1 MLDFQPQSDSPTPA
15 PGMVLRIGTESHRYL
30 RLTHVFRTR
39 IYAMW
44 VGEPEAARHARRPMA
59 MSLSEFQSLAASPGA
74 TWGRIVLPP
83 ALSGEPGPK
92 STRAVLLES
101 AWTLVEPLIRAFEH
115 ESNLSRQSF
124 TALIREHAEAT
135 ESSQS
140 TLLRTLLRYY
150 YFGGTR
156 LALLPLPP
164 GTKPGQAGYANGAGG
179 EHSPIRRRGRQPALA
194 QELGRNDFVVRPE
207 DIEDMVACFKRL
219 LSKGP
224 TFKTSAH
231 EDYLAREFRIRHPAL
246 HKDYLAHRAP
256 EPVTARQFRY
266 YVDEHLRVSEE
277 LARNIRTHQRNPGYL
292 GSVRAAGPGE
302 IYEIDATGGR
312 LHLVSGD
319 SPPVHLGKPTIYL
332 LIDRWSRYVVSTYM
346 SLRPA
351 SYEEVR
357 HALLIAFTSRE
368 ARFSRLGVNVTDERW
383 PIGRMP
389 AVICPDRGSD
399 FMSDSMEQSV
409 VNDLRIDLTPL
420 PPLCPDGKAIVERL
434 IREIKRRM
442 AASGIEGVYADRP
455 MDPKTKRAAR
465 KAEAAATRTLADAYR
480 LLIDIIV
487 DHNNRPHR
495 TLRRR
500 RLLTNAGVRPT
511 PRDAYLWGL
520 KNITGLRSPPL
531 SDDDYYRLLLSSDKA
546 SIANGVLSYKSRPY
560 LPGNEMAI
568 NLAQHSTR
576 RPKSLDIRLDK
587 TFPTEIHVRTT
598 QGTWAS
604 FQMSA
609 GAADEIAGVSL
620 DEEQAISGRTALLW
634 ARADHDGR
642 IARVAAKSSK
652 RTASQLQAEVRPSP
666 STSKVGTD
674 AAVGQTSPP
683 RKSGGEKPTASKLPH
698 VEQIA
703 ARNQETAQMKNQLH
717 GRAIGRDSG
726 LDELDE
732 SMATDWMR
740 LEEEERLRSLDLI
753 RKHRSKR

>member
-1 MLDFQPQSDSPTPA
+1 MPDFQPQTDSPAPA

-30 RLTHVFRTR
+30 RLTHVFGTR

-44 VGEPEAARHARRPMA
+44 VGEPEAARYARRPTA
-59 MSLSEFQSLAASPGA
+59 MSLTEFQALSTSPAA

-83 ALSGEPGPK
+83 ALSGEPEPE
-92 STRAVLLES
+92 SSRAVLLES

-115 ESNLSRQSF
+115 EANLSRQSF
-124 TALIREHAEAT
+124 TALLREHAAAT
-135 ESSQS
+135 GSSQS

-164 GTKPGQAGYANGAGG
+164 GTKPGQAGYADTAEG
-179 EHSPIRRRGRQPALA
+179 EQSPVRRRGRQPALA
-194 QELGRNDFVVRPE
+194 QELGRNDFVVRPK

-219 LSKGP
+219 LRKGP

-231 EDYLAREFRIRHPAL
+231 EDYLAGEFRTRHPEL
-246 HKDYLAHRAP
+246 YKDYLTHQAP

-277 LARNIRTHQRNPGYL
+277 LARNIRTHERNPGYL

-332 LIDRWSRYVVSTYM
+332 LIDRWSRYVVSAYM
-346 SLRPA
+346 SLRAA

-383 PIGRMP
+383 PVGRMP

-409 VNDLRIDLTPL
+409 VNNLRIDLTPL

-442 AASGIEGVYADRP
+442 AASGIAGVYADRP
-455 MDPKTKRAAR
+455 MDPKSKKAAR
-465 KAEAAATRTLADAYR
+465 KAAAAATRTLADAYR

-520 KNITGLRSPPL
+520 KNITGLRSAPL
-531 SDDDYYRLLLSSDKA
+531 SDDDYYRLLLNTDKA

-560 LPGNEMAI
+560 LPSNEMAVD
-568 NLAQHSTR
+568 LARHSTR
-576 RPKSLDIRLDK
+576 RPKSIDIRLDK
-587 TFPTEIHVRTT
+587 TFPTEIYVPTT
-598 QGTWAS
+598 RGTWAS

-609 GAADEIAGVSL
+609 GAANELAGVSL
-620 DEEQAISGRTALLW
+620 DEEDAFAGRTALLW

-642 IARVAAKSSK
+642 IARVAAKSSN
-652 RTASQLQAEVRPSP
+652 RTASQSRAGAQPSP
-666 STSKVGTD
+666 DTNMVDTD
-674 AAVGQTSPP
+674 AAVSQASPP
-683 RKSGGEKPTASKLPH
+683 RTNRGGKPTAAKLPN

-703 ARNQETAQMKNQLH
+703 ARNQETARMKDQLH
-717 GRAIGRDSG
+717 ERVTNR
-726 LDELDE
+726 ELE
-732 SMATDWMR
+732 PEEPIAADWMR
-740 LEEEERLRSLDLI
+740 LEEEERLRSLELI